1 VSRLLC
7 IFPFEEAYFRKAG
20 IPAVFVGHP
29 LVGRVGPSV
38 TADKFRSRLEVPSD
52 AALIALLPGS
62 RRKEILL
69 NLPRMLEAARLV
81 ASGRKCFFVLPAAS
95 TIRAEWLKSLSA
107 SSGVAVSV
115 VENSTYD
122 AMAHSQAAIV
132 ASGTAATE
140 TALLGTPMVIVYRVS
155 GFSWL
160 LGRWLVHVPFF
171 SMVNLVAG
179 RMIVPEF
186 IQQRFRPLE
195 VAREVGNLLDNL
207 MLRRFMQDNLQD
219 FKQKLQKFSAENALS
234 GRLGMAP
241 ERQNLD
247 PIQRSAAIA
256 ESILNERQ

>member
-1 VSRLLC
+1 
-7 IFPFEEAYFRKAG
+7 
-20 IPAVFVGHP
+20 
-29 LVGRVGPSV
+29 
-38 TADKFRSRLEVPSD
+38 
-52 AALIALLPGS
+52 
-62 RRKEILL
+62 
-69 NLPRMLEAARLV
+69 
-81 ASGRKCFFVLPAAS
+81 
-95 TIRAEWLKSLSA
+95 
-107 SSGVAVSV
+107 
-115 VENSTYD
+115 
-122 AMAHSQAAIV
+122 
-132 ASGTAATE
+132 
-140 TALLGTPMVIVYRVS
+140 MVIVYRVS

-241 ERQNLD
+241 
-247 PIQRSAAIA
+247 
-256 ESILNERQ
+256 